1 MEIDYNLALDTVMR
15 SLVELTGVDFEDLS
29 PDTRIFEAGRPF
41 PLSSLVSEMEH
52 KFEVEFDEA
61 DFKDSE
67 TILDIF
73 NVVIARFQKWVDSY
87 NEDFHNRL
95 LNTVASVLGVDKD
108 SLTEST
114 RFQDLTSDMTELQE
128 TLEEE
133 FEVGLNLDM
142 EDMHTIGDT
151 IYIINDQIN
160 TSVKNTD

>member
-1 MEIDYNLALDTVMR
+1 MEIDYILALDTVMR
-15 SLVELTGVDFEDLS
+15 SLVELTGVDFENLS

-87 NEDFHNRL
+87 NEDFRNRL

-128 TLEEE
+128 ALEEE
-133 FEVGLNLDM
+133 FEVGLDLDM
-142 EDMHTIGDT
+142 EDMHTIGDA
-151 IYIINDQIN
+151 IYIINDQIEMII
-160 TSVKNTD
+160 

>member
-87 NEDFHNRL
+87 NEDFRNRL

-128 TLEEE
+128 ALEEE
-133 FEVGLNLDM
+133 FEVGLDLDM
-142 EDMHTIGDT
+142 EDMHTIGDA
-151 IYIINDQIN
+151 IYIINDQIEMII
-160 TSVKNTD
+160 